1 MNRILPALL
10 LAGLLAT
17 GLPAQAASLSFSN
30 APELTPITQAGT
42 LDLFDTNIGTLQ
54 SAKLTLFGV
63 GSSTFSFNNTSSSS
77 RNVTAAS
84 EISLYTSSSLSG
96 LATILNSLLPTLSL
110 TASTGPLDLA
120 PGFTT
125 VGPLAS
131 NGSLELDLDP
141 NIFLSAGGGN
151 FTVWCENTDSKSLQG
166 ETAGVSMSLSTSA
179 GCGATLVYDYLP
191 NPSKVSE
198 PATLALLGIGL
209 MGALASRRRKPR
221 H

>member
-10 LAGLLAT
+10 LTGLLAA

-42 LDLFDTNIGTLQ
+42 LDLFDTSIGTLQ

-63 GSSTFSFNNTSSSS
+63 GSSTFSFDNTSSGS
-77 RNVTAAS
+77 RNVTATS

-110 TASTGPLDLA
+110 TASTGPLTLA
-120 PGFTT
+120 SGFTA

-141 NIFLSAGGGN
+141 SIFLSAGGGN